1 MKVKCEQ
8 CGKHF
13 DYDTYMGIC
22 PKCSAYYMKKANY
35 IGETVT
41 QEPSKTIPQEKKESS
56 TRTSKIKRSRNYYIV
71 TACLIITML
80 LMIATTIF
88 FSYYKNKQGYDAG
101 TLTQLPKA
109 VSYSMNKTIPIQCS
123 SGTFELTITNSA
135 IYQNDNCLLPE
146 GYEII
151 TVSYSINDLTNDSYD
166 VRRGLK
172 PYLFT
177 KSGSY
182 LRPLSDYDFENL
194 QILEPD
200 AIKQLNISDYF
211 EYDEDLLYFLVKKN
225 DTASLRIN
233 YHDTTDSD
241 SPDILKEC
249 YEITGL
255 EVK

>member
-13 DYDTYMGIC
+13 DYDTYMGMC

-35 IGETVT
+35 MGETET
-41 QEPSKTIPQEKKESS
+41 QESPRKIPQEKKESR

-71 TACLIITML
+71 TACLITTML
-80 LMIATTIF
+80 LMIAGTIF
-88 FSYYKNKQGYDAG
+88 FTNYKDKQGYDEG
-101 TLTQLPKA
+101 TLVQLPEA
-109 VSYSMNKTIPIQCS
+109 VLYSMNEPIPIPCS
-123 SGTFELTITNSA
+123 SGTFELTITNST

-151 TVSYSINDLTNDSYD
+151 TVSYSVNDLTSDSYD

-182 LRPLSDYDFENL
+182 LSPLSNYDFENL

-200 AIKQLNISDYF
+200 AIKQLNISDHF
-211 EYDEDLLYFLVKKN
+211 ENDEDLLYFLVKKD

-241 SPDILKEC
+241 SPDILREC
-249 YEITGL
+249 YEVTGL